1 MTLFALPYWL
11 EWRLIIILFVGV
23 FLAVIWID
31 QGSLRIIPESIWEFI
46 KRLWDMFF
54 HNIED
59 REAYD
64 ANAEQRKA
72 DEEYK
77 KALKNKK
84 GSKGGKAGNETESE
98 TNKDNKKGNEVSD
111 RPY

>member
-1 MTLFALPYWL
+1 MTLIALPYWL
-11 EWRLIIILFVGV
+11 EWKLIIILFVGV

-31 QGSLRIIPESIWEFI
+31 QGSLRIIPESIWEFFKKLYNMI
-46 KRLWDMFF
+46 FRG
-54 HNIED
+54 IED
-59 REAYD
+59 EEAYN
-64 ANAEQRKA
+64 ANKLQREK
-72 DEEYK
+72 DEAYK